1 MVTEGSD
8 STFLVR
14 VFMLKYLVRTGL
26 VCRFLV
32 SLPSWKVFVED
43 VKQNNDV
50 TKPIYCRVYYTV
62 YSIQYNT
69 VPLLYSKMH
78 YYSIQYS
85 VLIIPIDTS
94 RQGLYSVV
102 VIALHCIVG

>member
-8 STFLVR
+8 STFLVV

-50 TKPIYCRVYYTV
+50 TKPIYCRVYSIQYNSILYIYYTIKCTITV
-62 YSIQYNT
+62 YSI
-69 VPLLYSKMH
+69 L
-78 YYSIQYS
+78 
-85 VLIIPIDTS
+85 
-94 RQGLYSVV
+94 
-102 VIALHCIVG
+102 